1 MLFCNIEFMLEEL
14 NDAHGRCVT
23 MTLMNSGSQ
32 LRFMFCMVWYLTSLM
47 FNDLVVLE
55 TELFDVISPVSD
67 PTTHYHICIKI
78 TFLTKPSR
86 GARIVTNS
94 IEGPKYCYLGK
105 RKQYKEMLSKFSL
118 ALKCVTLWSLT

>member
-55 TELFDVISPVSD
+55 TELFDVISPVSGIS
-67 PTTHYHICIKI
+67 PVPR
-78 TFLTKPSR
+78 L
-86 GARIVTNS
+86 
-94 IEGPKYCYLGK
+94 
-105 RKQYKEMLSKFSL
+105 
-118 ALKCVTLWSLT
+118 